1 MAIDLDTLTPIFKE
15 KVIQLLDNCKKRGA
29 VLFTYTYIRDPWQQ
43 ARLYRQSRT
52 KSQINNAIKMLKD
65 NKADFLAQVMEE
77 VGVQYGRWASN
88 SLPGCSWH
96 QFENAID
103 SFVVDKGV
111 AVWRR
116 SNIGY
121 QIYAEEAVKLGLTA
135 GMYFSR
141 SDAVHVQMDNCNVL
155 QKYGNWSEI
164 DRLMQIRFKEINK

>member
-1 MAIDLDTLTPIFKE
+1 MTIDLDSLTPDFST
-15 KVIQLLDNCKKRGA
+15 KVKQLLDNCKKRGA
-29 VLFTYTYIRDPWQQ
+29 NLSVYCSIRDPWQQ

-52 KSQINNAIKMLKD
+52 RTQINSAIKMLSN

-77 VGVQYGRWASN
+77 VGPQYGKWASN
-88 SLPGCSWH
+88 SIVSFHSFG
-96 QFENAID
+96 NAID
-103 SFVVDKGV
+103 SYVVDKGV

-135 GMYFSR
+135 GYYFTR
-141 SDAVHVQMDNCNVL
+141 SDAVHVQMGNCSVL

-164 DRLMQIRFKEINK
+164 DKLMQIRFKEINK